1 MAGRPRQFDI
11 DVATETALHLFIE
24 KGYEGASFADL
35 VKAMGISPP
44 SFYAAFGSKEA
55 LFRRV
60 LERYVASARAA
71 TREAVA
77 QPTVREVV
85 RQLLT
90 SLAMAATSHP
100 TARGCLLV
108 QSALVSSD
116 NAAHLRDELQRE
128 REMNNAMITARFLKA
143 QELGD
148 TTLPGPPE
156 AMARLTTMILTGVA
170 AQAAGGVE
178 YATLMEAV
186 DAYVSQFG

>member
-11 DVATETALHLFIE
+11 DVAVETALHLFIE

-60 LERYVASARAA
+60 VERYVASARAA

-77 QPTVREVV
+77 QPTARDVV
-85 RQLLT
+85 RHLLT
-90 SLAMAATSHP
+90 SLATAATSHP

-116 NAAHLRDELQRE
+116 NATHVRDELRRE
-128 REMNNAMITARFLKA
+128 REANNAAVAARFRKA
-143 QELGD
+143 EELGD
-148 TTLPGPPE
+148 ATLPGPPE
-156 AMARLTTMILTGVA
+156 AMARLTTMVLTGVA
-170 AQAAGGVE
+170 TQAASGIE
-178 YATLMEAV
+178 FNTLMSAI
-186 DAYVSQFG
+186 DAYVGQFG

>member
-11 DVATETALHLFIE
+11 DIALETALHLFIE

-60 LERYVASARAA
+60 LERYVAIGRAA
-71 TREAVA
+71 TREALA
-77 QPTVREVV
+77 QPTAREVV

-90 SLAMAATSHP
+90 SLAKASTSHP
-100 TARGCLLV
+100 TARGCLLI

-116 NAAHLRDELQRE
+116 NAAPVRDELRLE
-128 REMNNAMITARFLKA
+128 REANNAALVARFRKA
-143 QELGD
+143 EQLGD
-148 TTLPGPPE
+148 TTLPGPAE
-156 AMARLTTMILTGVA
+156 AMARLTTMVLTGVA
-170 AQAAGGVE
+170 TQAASGVDFD
-178 YATLMEAV
+178 TLMGAIN
-186 DAYVSQFG
+186 AYVDQFG

>member
-11 DVATETALHLFIE
+11 DVAVETALHLFIE

-60 LERYVASARAA
+60 LERYVVSARAA

-77 QPTVREVV
+77 QPTARDVV
-85 RQLLT
+85 QHLLT
-90 SLAMAATSHP
+90 SLAEAATRHP

-116 NAAHLRDELQRE
+116 NAAHVRDELRLE
-128 REMNNAMITARFLKA
+128 REANNATLVARFRKA
-143 QELGD
+143 KELGD

-156 AMARLTTMILTGVA
+156 AMARLTTMVLNGVA
-170 AQAAGGVE
+170 TQAASGIE
-178 YATLMEAV
+178 LNTLMDAI
-186 DAYVSQFG
+186 DAYVGQFG